1 MKTTFPRIAR
11 TVLLVAATALAG
23 CGLTYNAQAVRA
35 TAGDDV
41 AVRVV
46 EVTPQTV
53 LLANREP
60 YTPLSLPASF
70 FQQTGLGSGLRG
82 AGALPDAPFVPDA
95 RPQTAELRPPPP
107 VNPQSY
113 RLGVG
118 DVVLLSTPQR
128 GGTVEQLSGLL
139 AAQNQRQGYTIR
151 DDGAIAIPEVGTIPL
166 AGMTVEQA
174 ESRIFDEL
182 VRAQLDPT
190 FSLEV
195 AEFNS
200 QRVSVGGAVATT
212 QFVPIGLTSLSLG
225 DAITAVGGITV
236 PQEEFATIRIYR
248 DGTLYEIPLEAYLTR
263 PDLQRTTLVEGDS
276 VFVDTTYDLA
286 QAQAFYEQQISIIGL
301 ERGARSA
308 ALAELQ
314 AEIGLRRGALDEDR
328 ELFERQLGLDA
339 IDRDY
344 VFLAGE
350 VAEQSRVPLPF
361 NRQSH
366 LADVLFGA
374 GGIPPASANPAQ
386 IYVLRAS
393 ADPAAFGAVTAWN
406 LDARNAAA
414 ITVAT
419 RFEMR
424 PNDIIFV
431 APQPITTWNR
441 ALQQLFPTLIN
452 LGTAAVN

>member
-1 MKTTFPRIAR
+1 MAPSFRMPPQRE
-11 TVLLVAATALAG
+11 AG
-23 CGLTYNAQAVRA
+23 
-35 TAGDDV
+35 
-41 AVRVV
+41 
-46 EVTPQTV
+46 
-53 LLANREP
+53 EP
-60 YTPLSLPASF
+60 A
-70 FQQTGLGSGLRG
+70 
-82 AGALPDAPFVPDA
+82 
-95 RPQTAELRPPPP
+95 PP